1 MKSIL
6 QEDKRCWL
14 CGRVVGLEVH
24 HILGGVA
31 NRKLSEKYG
40 LKVWLCH
47 NCHTGRDG
55 AQYDQQKNLQLKRDA
70 QYAFERTHSRKE
82 WMNLFGKNYL

>member
-40 LKVWLCH
+40 LKVWLCR

-70 QYAFERTHSRKE
+70 QYAFERTHNRKE
-82 WMNLFGKNYL
+82 WMTLFGKNYL

>member
-31 NRKLSEKYG
+31 NRKLSEQYG
-40 LKVWLCH
+40 MKVWLCH

-70 QYAFERTHSRKE
+70 QHAFERTHSRKE
-82 WMNLFGKNYL
+82 WMTLFGKNYL

>member
-70 QYAFERTHSRKE
+70 QNAFERTHSRKE
-82 WMNLFGKNYL
+82 WMTLFGKNYL

>member
-31 NRKLSEKYG
+31 NRKLSEKHG

-55 AQYDQQKNLQLKRDA
+55 AQYDPQKNLQLKRDA

-82 WMNLFGKNYL
+82 WMTLFGKNYL